1 MDNGQAVTLT
11 EKILYCEHA
20 QKRYRLKVRNSSVSV
35 ERQPGQ
41 GHNGASQQAFNL
53 GTFPVLDDKY
63 WDMDIIGRLIQWYES
78 DQTDIAGAFLIP
90 NPDSAPNLNNC
101 MILPKPYVGIEH
113 YPSDHPG
120 HARLLNAMFDE
131 LELPEGGYDICGCG
145 RWGNLNADGQCANC
159 APIQDDYITGAP
171 DDDLIGAIGP
181 DQDGE

>member
-1 MDNGQAVTLT
+1 MDNEQAVTLT

-20 QKRYRLKVRNSSVSV
+20 QKRYRLKVRNQTVSI
-35 ERQPGQ
+35 ERQTSQ
-41 GHNGASQQAFNL
+41 GRHDQATQQAFNL

-63 WDMDIIGRLIQWYES
+63 WDMDIIARLIQWYES
-78 DQTDIAGAFLIP
+78 DQTDISGAFLVP

-131 LELPEGGYDICGCG
+131 MELPEGGYDICGCG
-145 RWGNLNADGQCANC
+145 RWGNLDANGQCANC
-159 APIQDDYITGAP
+159 APQDDYITGAP

-181 DQDGE
+181 EQDEE